1 MMRRRVLPALFVVLL
16 AGAAMGLAA
25 TPSKAEPTY
34 SIEGFE
40 PGERAETG
48 RDFQCSRAEHAAD
61 FTWCQRSR
69 HEKNRRGTF
78 ESTMSVL
85 RNQDD
90 VTVYVDRR
98 IEPAFFGSNDI
109 QNEIARLG
117 NRFDERAHE
126 VRLPQ
131 RDDLPTAVI
140 ATWGKIR
147 LEPLNA
153 EALAALKS
161 GNISPQNLFVDYL
174 GDLKRSVELGLP
186 VYRIQGEAGFLW
198 SASSANGRGHL
209 RFLAIDP
216 SALAVKPAPVLAAR
230 PAPVLAAKPVT
241 ATPAPVLAAK
251 PLPAP
256 VVKPAPA
263 LAVTPAPA
271 SAARD
276 TPAPVAEPQRKKIA
290 AAHPTAALAATPES
304 QQIPRSLSAVAAN
317 TTIRAKSRP
326 EYVVPTR
333 PASEIDRALLAAE
346 RLAPQ
351 ADDNLHT
358 GSIRADAAKA
368 PPPTGLR
375 MESVVAIV
383 GASAILLFFLA
394 SLIERLLREPTG
406 LELLEMQEKREW
418 ELEQWEL
425 GVAPVTAPRSVVW
438 LSDLAL
444 GVQVFAEIFAD
455 VMRRLDIRHVLSPSR
470 LTETMRTA
478 ALRWSPP
485 ATKS

>member
-1 MMRRRVLPALFVVLL
+1 MMRRRVLPALFVILL
-16 AGAAMGLAA
+16 AGAAMGLPA
-25 TPSKAEPTY
+25 TSAKAEPTY

-48 RDFQCSRAEHAAD
+48 RDFQCARAEQQAD

-69 HEKNRRGTF
+69 HEKSRRGTF
-78 ESTMSVL
+78 KSTMSIL

-90 VTVYVDRR
+90 VAVYVDRR

-117 NRFDERAHE
+117 KRFDEHAHE
-126 VRLPQ
+126 IRLPK
-131 RDDLPTAVI
+131 RDELPDAVI

-147 LEPLNA
+147 LEPLDA

-161 GNISPQNLFVDYL
+161 GKVSSQNLFVDYL
-174 GDLKRSVELGLP
+174 GDLKRSAELGLP
-186 VYRIQGEAGFLW
+186 VYRILGEAGYLW

-209 RFLAIDP
+209 RFLSIDP
-216 SALAVKPAPVLAAR
+216 SALTVKPAPVLTAKPAPVVAAR
-230 PAPVLAAKPVT
+230 PATAVAAKPS
-241 ATPAPVLAAK
+241 PAAAAK
-251 PLPAP
+251 LEPAAAANEPL
-256 VVKPAPA
+256 A
-263 LAVTPAPA
+263 LKDTA
-271 SAARD
+271 SAIAR
-276 TPAPVAEPQRKKIA
+276 PQPKKIA
-290 AAHPTAALAATPES
+290 AAHPAAALAAAPEA
-304 QQIPRSLSAVAAN
+304 QPIPRPFTAVAAN

-333 PASEIDRALLAAE
+333 PASEIDRAFLAAE

-351 ADDNLHT
+351 ADDDLHT
-358 GSIRADAAKA
+358 GSIQVEAAKA
-368 PPPTGLR
+368 SPPASHR
-375 MESVVAIV
+375 MESIVAII

-406 LELLEMQEKREW
+406 LELLEMQHKREL

-425 GVAPVTAPRSVVW
+425 GVAPVTAPRPVAW

-444 GVQVFAEIFAD
+444 GVQVLAEIVGD
-455 VMRRLDIRHVLSPSR
+455 VLRRFDIRHVLSPSR
-470 LTETMRTA
+470 VTETLRTLA
-478 ALRWSPP
+478 VRMSPP
-485 ATKS
+485 AARS

>member
-1 MMRRRVLPALFVVLL
+1 MRRRVLPVLFVVVLS
-16 AGAAMGLAA
+16 GAAMGLAA
-25 TPSKAEPTY
+25 TPAKAEPTY

-48 RDFQCSRAEHAAD
+48 RDFQCSSAEHAAD
-61 FTWCQRSR
+61 FTWCRRSR

-78 ESTMSVL
+78 ESTMSIL
-85 RNQDD
+85 RNKDD
-90 VTVYVDRR
+90 VAVYVDRR
-98 IEPAFFGSNDI
+98 IEPAFFGANDI

-117 NRFDERAHE
+117 SRFGERAHE

-131 RDDLPTAVI
+131 GEDLPTAVI

-153 EALAALKS
+153 EALSALKS
-161 GNISPQNLFVDYL
+161 GKVSPQNLFVDHL
-174 GDLKRSVELGLP
+174 GDLKRSAELGLP
-186 VYRIQGEAGFLW
+186 VYRILGEAGYLW

-216 SALAVKPAPVLAAR
+216 SALAVKLAPAPVAKD
-230 PAPVLAAKPVT
+230 APVLAAK
-241 ATPAPVLAAK
+241 A
-251 PLPAP
+251 
-256 VVKPAPA
+256 APA
-263 LAVTPAPA
+263 LAAKDA
-271 SAARD
+271 SALA
-276 TPAPVAEPQRKKIA
+276 TKPQPKQIA
-290 AAHPTAALAATPES
+290 AAHPAAAFAVAPES
-304 QQIPRSLSAVAAN
+304 QPIPKPAPAAAAN

-358 GSIRADAAKA
+358 GSLPVEPAKA
-368 PPPTGLR
+368 PPPAGHR
-375 MESVVAIV
+375 METIVAII
-383 GASAILLFFLA
+383 GAAAILLFFLA

-406 LELLEMQEKREW
+406 LELLEMQRKREL

-425 GVAPVTAPRSVVW
+425 GIAPVAPPRPVAW

-444 GVQVFAEIFAD
+444 DVQVLGEIVGD
-455 VMRRLDIRHVLSPSR
+455 SLRRFDIRHVLAPRVS
-470 LTETMRTA
+470 
-478 ALRWSPP
+478 LRP
-485 ATKS
+485 

>member
-16 AGAAMGLAA
+16 AGAVMGLAA
-25 TPSKAEPTY
+25 IPAKAEPTY

-48 RDFQCSRAEHAAD
+48 RDFQCSPAEHAAD
-61 FTWCQRSR
+61 FTWCRRSR

-85 RNQDD
+85 RNKDD
-90 VTVYVDRR
+90 VAVYVDRR
-98 IEPAFFGSNDI
+98 IEPAFFGANDI

-117 NRFDERAHE
+117 SRFGERAHE

-131 RDDLPTAVI
+131 GEDLPTSVI

-161 GNISPQNLFVDYL
+161 GTVSPQNLLVDHL
-174 GDLKRSVELGLP
+174 GDLKRSAELGLP
-186 VYRIQGEAGFLW
+186 VYRILGEAGYLW

-216 SALAVKPAPVLAAR
+216 SALAVKLAPAPV
-230 PAPVLAAKPVT
+230 AKD
-241 ATPAPVLAAK
+241 
-251 PLPAP
+251 
-256 VVKPAPA
+256 APA
-263 LAVTPAPA
+263 LAAKDTSALAATPQPK
-271 SAARD
+271 
-276 TPAPVAEPQRKKIA
+276 QIA
-290 AAHPTAALAATPES
+290 AAHPAAAFAVAPES
-304 QQIPRSLSAVAAN
+304 QPMPTPAPAVAAN

-358 GSIRADAAKA
+358 GSIRVEPVKA
-368 PPPTGLR
+368 PPPAGHR
-375 MESVVAIV
+375 METIVAII
-383 GASAILLFFLA
+383 GAAAILLFFLA

-406 LELLEMQEKREW
+406 LELLEMQRKREL

-425 GVAPVTAPRSVVW
+425 GIDPVAAPRPVAW

-444 GVQVFAEIFAD
+444 GVQVIAEIVSDVIAPLRRPACPECFACQ
-455 VMRRLDIRHVLSPSR
+455 
-470 LTETMRTA
+470 
-478 ALRWSPP
+478 
-485 ATKS
+485 

>member
-48 RDFQCSRAEHAAD
+48 RDFQCSRAEHATD
-61 FTWCQRSR
+61 FTWCRRSR

-90 VTVYVDRR
+90 ITVYVDRR

-117 NRFDERAHE
+117 NRFDEHAHE

-161 GNISPQNLFVDYL
+161 GKASPQNLFVDYL
-174 GDLKRSVELGLP
+174 GDLKRSAELGLP
-186 VYRIQGEAGFLW
+186 VYRIQGEAGYLW

-216 SALAVKPAPVLAAR
+216 SALAVKPAPVLAAKPATAVTAV
-230 PAPVLAAKPVT
+230 PAPVLVAKFASARAAE
-241 ATPAPVLAAK
+241 PAPVLAAK
-251 PLPAP
+251 PLPVPA
-256 VVKPAPA
+256 VKAAPA

-271 SAARD
+271 LAARD
-276 TPAPVAEPQRKKIA
+276 APAPVAEPQPKKIA
-290 AAHPTAALAATPES
+290 AAHPAAALAVKPES
-304 QQIPRSLSAVAAN
+304 QQSPKSLSAVAAN

-326 EYVVPTR
+326 EYVVPTK

-368 PPPTGLR
+368 PPPDGLR

-406 LELLEMQEKREW
+406 LELLEMQQKREL

-425 GVAPVTAPRSVVW
+425 GVAPVTAPRSAVW

-444 GVQVFAEIFAD
+444 GVQVIAEIFAD
-455 VMRRLDIRHVLSPSR
+455 VH
-470 LTETMRTA
+470 A
-478 ALRWSPP
+478 PP
-485 ATKS
+485 